1 MLRLYGAPQGRLAAA
16 VARFAP
22 QWRAEAQ
29 WKCRGAETL
38 LAVHADTPSGLKKA
52 AQSLRSSFGADVYG
66 AGDTSLAAAAVQ
78 ALEAHDRLLACGD
91 AAAGALLEA
100 RLEKV
105 PGAEKVYDFGTM
117 SYADAKT
124 GPQIEKRA
132 RAKLGGEGD
141 KPEPVRLAL
150 ARAQAARRI
159 VGTELAVACAERE
172 SDHVLVLSAKKG
184 CWLRTVP
191 AADNAAL
198 WLLDMIRR
206 AAAGL
211 PQAEGTGFLPAG
223 QASPEPRRNPATKE
237 EAPPP
242 RPAGGALAAG
252 AGGSGRWV
260 VSHRRRPCRPSGA
273 AEGPAPAR
281 VDHPLAGPRAEAR
294 CKTDIKHNEAASR
307 RRVGR
312 RPRFSTAQNPAAK
325 GRFPMRRGICVK
337 IQSSDSA

>member
-16 VARFAP
+16 VALFAP

-29 WKCRGAETL
+29 WKSRGAETL
-38 LAVHADTPSGLKKA
+38 LAVHADTPTGLKKA

-91 AAAGALLEA
+91 AAAGALLES

-117 SYADAKT
+117 SYADAKV
-124 GPQIEKRA
+124 GPQIEKRV

-141 KPEPVRLAL
+141 KPDPVRLAL
-150 ARAQAARRI
+150 ARRRRPAALWEQSWPWP
-159 VGTELAVACAERE
+159 VPSGKATMW
-172 SDHVLVLSAKKG
+172 LVLSTKKG

-191 AADNAAL
+191 AADNPGL
-198 WLLDMIRR
+198 WLLDMVRR

-223 QASPEPRRNPATKE
+223 QVKQSD
-237 EAPPP
+237 PPGRSQSKDP
-242 RPAGGALAAG
+242 TPKKKHPLRVLLAVLVILALAAFGVAWYLTDGDLAALPQRLKTLRLPEWVTLWQAHEPKPG
-252 AGGSGRWV
+252 AR
-260 VSHRRRPCRPSGA
+260 
-273 AEGPAPAR
+273 
-281 VDHPLAGPRAEAR
+281 L
-294 CKTDIKHNEAASR
+294 I
-307 RRVGR
+307 
-312 RPRFSTAQNPAAK
+312 
-325 GRFPMRRGICVK
+325 
-337 IQSSDSA
+337 

>member
-1 MLRLYGAPQGRLAAA
+1 MAEETRCVLRLYGAPQGRLAAA

-132 RAKLGGEGD
+132 RAKLGGEGTS
-141 KPEPVRLAL
+141 PNPSVWPLPGRRRPAASWEQSWPWPVPSGKATMCWCSAPKKAAGSAPSPPLITLDSGCWIWCAAPLPVCRRPRGQASFPPDRPN
-150 ARAQAARRI
+150 RAILRAARRARTPPQRRSI
-159 VGTELAVACAERE
+159 
-172 SDHVLVLSAKKG
+172 LSAF
-184 CWLRTVP
+184 CW
-191 AADNAAL
+191 
-198 WLLDMIRR
+198 
-206 AAAGL
+206 
-211 PQAEGTGFLPAG
+211 
-223 QASPEPRRNPATKE
+223 
-237 EAPPP
+237 
-242 RPAGGALAAG
+242 
-252 AGGSGRWV
+252 
-260 VSHRRRPCRPSGA
+260 
-273 AEGPAPAR
+273 
-281 VDHPLAGPRAEAR
+281 R
-294 CKTDIKHNEAASR
+294 CW
-307 RRVGR
+307 
-312 RPRFSTAQNPAAK
+312 
-325 GRFPMRRGICVK
+325 
-337 IQSSDSA
+337 

>member
-16 VARFAP
+16 VALFAP

-29 WKCRGAETL
+29 WKSRGAETL
-38 LAVHADTPSGLKKA
+38 LAVHADTPTGLKKA

-91 AAAGALLEA
+91 AAAGALLES

-117 SYADAKT
+117 SYADAKV
-124 GPQIEKRA
+124 GPQIEKRV

-141 KPEPVRLAL
+141 KPDPVRLAL

-172 SDHVLVLSAKKG
+172 SDHVLVLSTKKG
-184 CWLRTVP
+184 CWLRTVS
-191 AADNAAL
+191 AADNPGL
-198 WLLDMIRR
+198 WLLDMVRR

-223 QASPEPRRNPATKE
+223 QVKQSD
-237 EAPPP
+237 PP
-242 RPAGGALAAG
+242 
-252 AGGSGRWV
+252 GR
-260 VSHRRRPCRPSGA
+260 S
-273 AEGPAPAR
+273 
-281 VDHPLAGPRAEAR
+281 
-294 CKTDIKHNEAASR
+294 
-307 RRVGR
+307 
-312 RPRFSTAQNPAAK
+312 
-325 GRFPMRRGICVK
+325 
-337 IQSSDSA
+337 

>member
-16 VARFAP
+16 VALFAP

-29 WKCRGAETL
+29 WKSRGAETL
-38 LAVHADTPSGLKKA
+38 LAVHADTPTGLKKA

-117 SYADAKT
+117 SYADAKV
-124 GPQIEKRA
+124 GPQIEKRV

-141 KPEPVRLAL
+141 KPDPVRLAL

-172 SDHVLVLSAKKG
+172 SDHVLVLSTKKG

-191 AADNAAL
+191 AADNPGL
-198 WLLDMIRR
+198 WLLDMVRR

-223 QASPEPRRNPATKE
+223 QAKQSNPPGRSQSKDPTPKKKHLLRVLLAVLVIL
-237 EAPPP
+237 
-242 RPAGGALAAG
+242 ALAAFGVAWYLTDGNLAALPQRLKTLRLPEWVTLWQAHEPKPG
-252 AGGSGRWV
+252 AR
-260 VSHRRRPCRPSGA
+260 
-273 AEGPAPAR
+273 
-281 VDHPLAGPRAEAR
+281 L
-294 CKTDIKHNEAASR
+294 I
-307 RRVGR
+307 
-312 RPRFSTAQNPAAK
+312 
-325 GRFPMRRGICVK
+325 
-337 IQSSDSA
+337 

>member
-1 MLRLYGAPQGRLAAA
+1 M
-16 VARFAP
+16 
-22 QWRAEAQ
+22 
-29 WKCRGAETL
+29 
-38 LAVHADTPSGLKKA
+38 
-52 AQSLRSSFGADVYG
+52 
-66 AGDTSLAAAAVQ
+66 
-78 ALEAHDRLLACGD
+78 
-91 AAAGALLEA
+91 
-100 RLEKV
+100 

-223 QASPEPRRNPATKE
+223 QASPNTPQD
-237 EAPPP
+237 EAKP
-242 RPAGGALAAG
+242 RPKKKKHPLRVLLAVLLLLALAALGGGWYLTGGDLAALPERLKALRLPEWITLWQAHEPKPG
-252 AGGSGRWV
+252 AR
-260 VSHRRRPCRPSGA
+260 
-273 AEGPAPAR
+273 
-281 VDHPLAGPRAEAR
+281 L
-294 CKTDIKHNEAASR
+294 I
-307 RRVGR
+307 
-312 RPRFSTAQNPAAK
+312 
-325 GRFPMRRGICVK
+325 
-337 IQSSDSA
+337 

>member
-1 MLRLYGAPQGRLAAA
+1 MLRLYGAPQGRLADA
-16 VARFAP
+16 VALFAP
-22 QWRAEAQ
+22 QWGAEAQ
-29 WKCRGAETL
+29 WKSRGAETL

-52 AQSLRSSFGADVYG
+52 AQSLRTSFGADVYG

-91 AAAGALLEA
+91 AAAGALLES

-117 SYADAKT
+117 SYADAKV

-141 KPEPVRLAL
+141 KPDPVRLAL
-150 ARAQAARRI
+150 ARAQAVRRI

-172 SDHVLVLSAKKG
+172 SDHVLVLCTKKG

-191 AADNAAL
+191 AADNPGL
-198 WLLDMIRR
+198 WLLDMARR

-223 QASPEPRRNPATKE
+223 QAKQSDSPGRSQSTTKNPTLKKKHPLRVLLAVLVLL
-237 EAPPP
+237 
-242 RPAGGALAAG
+242 ALAG
-252 AGGSGRWV
+252 L
-260 VSHRRRPCRPSGA
+260 GA
-273 AEGPAPAR
+273 AWYLTGGDLAALPERLNALHLPEWATLWQAHEPKPGAR
-281 VDHPLAGPRAEAR
+281 L
-294 CKTDIKHNEAASR
+294 I
-307 RRVGR
+307 
-312 RPRFSTAQNPAAK
+312 
-325 GRFPMRRGICVK
+325 
-337 IQSSDSA
+337 

>member
-16 VARFAP
+16 VALFAP

-29 WKCRGAETL
+29 WKSRGAETL
-38 LAVHADTPSGLKKA
+38 LAVHADTPTGLKKA

-91 AAAGALLEA
+91 AAAGALLES

-117 SYADAKT
+117 SYADAKV

-141 KPEPVRLAL
+141 KPDPVRLAL

-172 SDHVLVLSAKKG
+172 SDHVLVLSTKKG
-184 CWLRTVP
+184 CWLRTVS
-191 AADNAAL
+191 AADNPGL
-198 WLLDMIRR
+198 WLLDMVRR
-206 AAAGL
+206 AAAGRTGQTERSSG
-211 PQAEGTGFLPAG
+211 PFAEQGPH
-223 QASPEPRRNPATKE
+223 PKE
-237 EAPPP
+237 EASSP
-242 RPAGGALAAG
+242 RSAGGAGDPG
-252 AGGSGRWV
+252 AGGVRCGV
-260 VSHRRRPCRPSGA
+260 VSHGRRSRR
-273 AEGPAPAR
+273 PAPAPEDPASAR
-281 VDHPLAGPRAEAR
+281 VGHPLAGP
-294 CKTDIKHNEAASR
+294 
-307 RRVGR
+307 
-312 RPRFSTAQNPAAK
+312 
-325 GRFPMRRGICVK
+325 
-337 IQSSDSA
+337 

>member
-1 MLRLYGAPQGRLAAA
+1 MAEETRCVLRLYGAPQGRLAAA

-78 ALEAHDRLLACGD
+78 A
-91 AAAGALLEA
+91 LEA

-223 QASPEPRRNPATKE
+223 QAAQNHAETPSQKKKHPLRVLLAVLLLL
-237 EAPPP
+237 
-242 RPAGGALAAG
+242 ALAALGGGWYLTGGDLAALPERLKALRLPEWITLWQAHEPKPG
-252 AGGSGRWV
+252 AR
-260 VSHRRRPCRPSGA
+260 
-273 AEGPAPAR
+273 
-281 VDHPLAGPRAEAR
+281 L
-294 CKTDIKHNEAASR
+294 I
-307 RRVGR
+307 
-312 RPRFSTAQNPAAK
+312 
-325 GRFPMRRGICVK
+325 
-337 IQSSDSA
+337 

>member
-78 ALEAHDRLLACGD
+78 A
-91 AAAGALLEA
+91 LEA

-223 QASPEPRRNPATKE
+223 QAAQDHAET
-237 EAPPP
+237 PPQKKKHP
-242 RPAGGALAAG
+242 LRVLLAVLLLLALAALGGGWYLTGGDLAALPERLKALRLPEWITLWQAHEPKPG
-252 AGGSGRWV
+252 AR
-260 VSHRRRPCRPSGA
+260 
-273 AEGPAPAR
+273 
-281 VDHPLAGPRAEAR
+281 L
-294 CKTDIKHNEAASR
+294 I
-307 RRVGR
+307 
-312 RPRFSTAQNPAAK
+312 
-325 GRFPMRRGICVK
+325 
-337 IQSSDSA
+337 

>member
-1 MLRLYGAPQGRLAAA
+1 MAEETRCVLRLYGAPQGRLAAA

-191 AADNAAL
+191 Q
-198 WLLDMIRR
+198 R
-206 AAAGL
+206 
-211 PQAEGTGFLPAG
+211 TT
-223 QASPEPRRNPATKE
+223 PRSGCWTWYA
-237 EAPPP
+237 APPP
-242 RPAGGALAAG
+242 VCRRQKGRASSPPDRPPRTTPKPRHKKRSTPSASCWRCSCCWRWRLWAVGGI
-252 AGGSGRWV
+252 S
-260 VSHRRRPCRPSGA
+260 
-273 AEGPAPAR
+273 
-281 VDHPLAGPRAEAR
+281 
-294 CKTDIKHNEAASR
+294 
-307 RRVGR
+307 
-312 RPRFSTAQNPAAK
+312 PAATLPPFRS
-325 GRFPMRRGICVK
+325 G
-337 IQSSDSA
+337 

>member
-16 VARFAP
+16 VALFAP

-29 WKCRGAETL
+29 WKSRGAETL
-38 LAVHADTPSGLKKA
+38 LAVHADTPTGLKKA

-91 AAAGALLEA
+91 AAAGALLES

-105 PGAEKVYDFGTM
+105 PGAEKVYDFGAM
-117 SYADAKT
+117 SYADAKV

-141 KPEPVRLAL
+141 NPDPVRLAL
-150 ARAQAARRI
+150 SRAQAARRI

-172 SDHVLVLSAKKG
+172 SDHVLVLCTKKG

-191 AADNAAL
+191 ATDNPGL
-198 WLLDMIRR
+198 WLLDMVRR

-223 QASPEPRRNPATKE
+223 QAKQSD
-237 EAPPP
+237 PPGRSQSTAKDSTP
-242 RPAGGALAAG
+242 KKKHPLRVLLAVLGILALAAFGVAWYLTGGDLAALPQRLKTLHLPEWVTLWQAHEPKPG
-252 AGGSGRWV
+252 AR
-260 VSHRRRPCRPSGA
+260 
-273 AEGPAPAR
+273 
-281 VDHPLAGPRAEAR
+281 L
-294 CKTDIKHNEAASR
+294 I
-307 RRVGR
+307 
-312 RPRFSTAQNPAAK
+312 
-325 GRFPMRRGICVK
+325 
-337 IQSSDSA
+337 

>member
-1 MLRLYGAPQGRLAAA
+1 MCCACTVRRRGGWQPLWRCLRPNGGPK
-16 VARFAP
+16 
-22 QWRAEAQ
+22 AQ
-29 WKCRGAETL
+29 WKSRGAETL
-38 LAVHADTPSGLKKA
+38 LAVHADTPTGLKKA

-91 AAAGALLEA
+91 AAAGALLES

-117 SYADAKT
+117 SYADAKV

-141 KPEPVRLAL
+141 NPDPVRLAL
-150 ARAQAARRI
+150 SRAQAARRI

-172 SDHVLVLSAKKG
+172 SDHVLVLCTKKG

-191 AADNAAL
+191 AADNPGL
-198 WLLDMIRR
+198 WLLDMVRR

-223 QASPEPRRNPATKE
+223 QTKQSD
-237 EAPPP
+237 PPGRSQDP
-242 RPAGGALAAG
+242 TSKKKHPLRVLLAVLGILALAAFGVAWYLTDGDLAALPQRLKTLHLPEWVTLWQAHEPKPG
-252 AGGSGRWV
+252 AR
-260 VSHRRRPCRPSGA
+260 
-273 AEGPAPAR
+273 
-281 VDHPLAGPRAEAR
+281 L
-294 CKTDIKHNEAASR
+294 I
-307 RRVGR
+307 
-312 RPRFSTAQNPAAK
+312 
-325 GRFPMRRGICVK
+325 
-337 IQSSDSA
+337 

>member
-1 MLRLYGAPQGRLAAA
+1 MAEETRCVLRLYGAPQGRLAAA

-78 ALEAHDRLLACGD
+78 A
-91 AAAGALLEA
+91 LEA

-223 QASPEPRRNPATKE
+223 QASPNTSQD
-237 EAPPP
+237 EAKP
-242 RPAGGALAAG
+242 RPKKKKHPLRVLLAVLLLLALAALGGGWYLTGGDLAALPERLKALRLPEWITLWQAHEPKPG
-252 AGGSGRWV
+252 AR
-260 VSHRRRPCRPSGA
+260 
-273 AEGPAPAR
+273 
-281 VDHPLAGPRAEAR
+281 L
-294 CKTDIKHNEAASR
+294 I
-307 RRVGR
+307 
-312 RPRFSTAQNPAAK
+312 
-325 GRFPMRRGICVK
+325 
-337 IQSSDSA
+337 

>member
-16 VARFAP
+16 VALFAP
-22 QWRAEAQ
+22 QWRL
-29 WKCRGAETL
+29 R
-38 LAVHADTPSGLKKA
+38 PSGRAGAQRRCCCPCGHAHGTEKA

-91 AAAGALLEA
+91 AAAGALLES

-117 SYADAKT
+117 SYADAKV

-141 KPEPVRLAL
+141 KPDSVRLAL

-172 SDHVLVLSAKKG
+172 SDHVLVLSTKKG

-191 AADNAAL
+191 AADNPGL
-198 WLLDMIRR
+198 WLLDMVRR

-223 QASPEPRRNPATKE
+223 QTKQS
-237 EAPPP
+237 APPG
-242 RPAGGALAAG
+242 RSQSKDSTQRRSILSAFCWRCW
-252 AGGSGRWV
+252 GSWRW
-260 VSHRRRPCRPSGA
+260 RRS
-273 AEGPAPAR
+273 
-281 VDHPLAGPRAEAR
+281 VW
-294 CKTDIKHNEAASR
+294 
-307 RRVGR
+307 
-312 RPRFSTAQNPAAK
+312 
-325 GRFPMRRGICVK
+325 RGISRAAISPPCP
-337 IQSSDSA
+337 SA

>member
-16 VARFAP
+16 VALFAP

-29 WKCRGAETL
+29 WKSRGAETL
-38 LAVHADTPSGLKKA
+38 LAVHADTPTGLKKA

-91 AAAGALLEA
+91 AAAGALLES

-117 SYADAKT
+117 SYADAKV

-141 KPEPVRLAL
+141 KPDPVRLAL
-150 ARAQAARRI
+150 ARAQAARRV

-172 SDHVLVLSAKKG
+172 SDHVLVLSTKKG

-191 AADNAAL
+191 A
-198 WLLDMIRR
+198 
-206 AAAGL
+206 
-211 PQAEGTGFLPAG
+211 G
-223 QASPEPRRNPATKE
+223 QTKQS
-237 EAPPP
+237 APPGRSQSKDP
-242 RPAGGALAAG
+242 TPKKKHPLRVLLAVLGILALAAF
-252 AGGSGRWV
+252 
-260 VSHRRRPCRPSGA
+260 GA
-273 AEGPAPAR
+273 AWYLTDGDLAALPQRLKALHLPEWVTLWQAHEPKPGAR
-281 VDHPLAGPRAEAR
+281 L
-294 CKTDIKHNEAASR
+294 I
-307 RRVGR
+307 
-312 RPRFSTAQNPAAK
+312 
-325 GRFPMRRGICVK
+325 
-337 IQSSDSA
+337 